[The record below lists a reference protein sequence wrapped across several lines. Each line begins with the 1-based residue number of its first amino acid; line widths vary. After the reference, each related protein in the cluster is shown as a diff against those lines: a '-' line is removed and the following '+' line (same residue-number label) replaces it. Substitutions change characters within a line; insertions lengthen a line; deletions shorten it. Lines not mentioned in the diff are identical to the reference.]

1 MKRVNV
7 NLFPKDGYFFRE
19 KDGSVH
25 RSTRGWTDL
34 IGRVITYRRV
44 NKLPLG
50 DPAQEVHEQACQNN
64 PGYCYEDAQPIPTPP
79 RTIKTAVLQWI
90 MNLRANK
97 SKVSFVSEP
106 LPTERASICAGCPCN
121 VPLKEGCAPCARVI
135 SEARKEILG
144 GRRVD
149 GRLHACEKFGSDAA
163 TMVHID
169 TTTVER
175 PDLPDHCWLKQK
187 LPK

>member
-7 NLFPKDGYFFRE
+7 NLYPKDGYFFKE

-25 RSTRGWTDL
+25 RSTRGWGDL
-34 IGRVITYRRV
+34 IGRVAAYRRR
-44 NKLPLG
+44 NNLPPG
-50 DPAQEVHEQACQNN
+50 DPAVEVHTQACENN
-64 PGYCYEDAQPIPTPP
+64 PGYCYEDASPIPTPP
-79 RTIKTAVLQWI
+79 RTVKTAVLQWV

-97 SKVSFVSEP
+97 SKVSFVAEP
-106 LPTERASICAGCPCN
+106 APTNRASICASCPFN
-121 VPLKEGCAPCARVI
+121 VALKEGCAPCARVI

-175 PDLPDHCWLKQK
+175 PDLPDHCWLKRK
-187 LPK
+187 I